1 MEGPI
6 IRTINRIRSSFGLP
20 RGRFLKTRVMTRGP
34 MRKRSDEDEDEDEDQ
49 YPPPMD
55 SAPPD
60 YWYRS
65 RRKPAKRSSSKAR
78 TRRKPRAK
86 AGTRKRSLHSQ
97 KTQATMFGPTVHP
110 EIGKHIDISYPAG
123 AKKSVAWLNKEWNKA
138 KRSGNRERM
147 KLLKSSAVLAAN
159 RAGVGADNPHISSP
173 QQKEYRQ
180 CQNIYKKW
188 YKSKKLPE

>member
-1 MEGPI
+1 MEGPV
-6 IRTINRIRSSFGLP
+6 IRMLNRIRSNFGLP
-20 RGRFLKTRVMTRGP
+20 RGRFLKTRVTTR
-34 MRKRSDEDEDEDEDQ
+34 KHNDEDEDDEEKSPR
-49 YPPPMD
+49 YPPSRDVP
-55 SAPPD
+55 PPD

-65 RRKPAKRSSSKAR
+65 RRKPSQSKTRS
-78 TRRKPRAK
+78 RRKPRAK

-97 KTQATMFGPTVHP
+97 KTQTTMFGPTVHP

-123 AKKSVAWLNKEWNKA
+123 AKKSVAWLNSEWNKA
-138 KRSGNRERM
+138 KRSGNRDRM

-159 RAGVGADNPHISSP
+159 RAGVGAENINISSS

-188 YKSKKLPE
+188 YKSKKLPK